1 MENIVALLAATV
13 VLVMIPGPNVA
24 VIVAK
29 SIQHGFWAGFAATL
43 GTTAGVA
50 VQLMLITLSVAAL
63 IETVASGLVFAK
75 WIGVIYLVGLGV
87 RTWTSNRQDVGR
99 ETAPSQGAN
108 FGHGFI
114 VAILN
119 PKVLLF
125 NAAFLPQFVDSD
137 KTAASQMI
145 VLSSLYLLVLLVGD
159 LLWALFAASA
169 QRWLKKYG
177 RLSQRLTGGF
187 LVGSGIG
194 LALSRRSF

>member
-13 VLVMIPGPNVA
+13 ALVMIPGPNVA

-50 VQLMLITLSVAAL
+50 VQLLLITISVAAL
-63 IETVASGLVFAK
+63 VETVASGLVFAK

-87 RTWTSNRQDVGR
+87 LTWISDRQDVGK
-99 ETAPSQGAN
+99 EAAPSQGAN
-108 FGHGFI
+108 FGHGFL

-125 NAAFLPQFVDSD
+125 NAAFLPQFVHSD
-137 KTAASQMI
+137 KAAASQMI

-169 QRWLKKYG
+169 QRWLKRYG

-187 LVGSGIG
+187 LVGAGIG
-194 LALSRRSF
+194 LAVSRRSF